1 MKPFDAVVAGVLA
14 LVGIRSL
21 VHWLRRPFHPSGPR
35 ERMLYVLH
43 LTGRIGWWFGL
54 AAFFL
59 AYAVVDEPQTVGW
72 FILVPIALAGLQLLT
87 GFLLSRGADEEQ
99 EPTTAGLA
107 GGNGAGRRSDTRG
120 VDLDGE
126 EPHAG
131 VGP

>member
-1 MKPFDAVVAGVLA
+1 MKTFDAVVAVVLA

-21 VHWLRRPFHPSGPR
+21 VHWLRRPFHPSGPG

-87 GFLLSRGADEEQ
+87 GFLLSRRADDAHEADGTGLVAGNGGHA
-99 EPTTAGLA
+99 PTDPAGLHL
-107 GGNGAGRRSDTRG
+107 N
-120 VDLDGE
+120 GE

-131 VGP
+131 VGK